1 MGFFKDR
8 VGGESGSSLLF
19 FFLLLV
25 VLFCLCDDGFCCD

>member
-1 MGFFKDR
+1 MGFFNCNN

-25 VLFCLCDDGFCCD
+25 IIFGMCGEDCH